1 MSLAD
6 FKSAEL
12 VRAFAGSVIA
22 LSVAFWCSAA
32 TSLLRRAS
40 QTWTLLERLAVGA
53 LGGQFVLA
61 FVLVTFAARS
71 SGADEVLSHG
81 LLHIWAIEIFGVMTL
96 VGLACSILMRSE
108 VGKKITPATML
119 WIAGVASAWALPGK

>member
-12 VRAFAGSVIA
+12 VRVFAGSVVA
-22 LSVAFWCSAA
+22 LSVGLWCFAA
-32 TSLLRRAS
+32 TSLLRRAAQS
-40 QTWTLLERLAVGA
+40 WTLLEKLAVGA

-61 FVLVTFAARS
+61 LMLFAFAVRS
-71 SGADEVLSHG
+71 SRVDEVLSHG
-81 LLHIWAIEIFGVMTL
+81 PLHIWTIEIFGFMTF
-96 VGLACSILMRSE
+96 VGLVCSILMRSD

-119 WIAGVASAWALPGK
+119 WIAGIASVWALPGK